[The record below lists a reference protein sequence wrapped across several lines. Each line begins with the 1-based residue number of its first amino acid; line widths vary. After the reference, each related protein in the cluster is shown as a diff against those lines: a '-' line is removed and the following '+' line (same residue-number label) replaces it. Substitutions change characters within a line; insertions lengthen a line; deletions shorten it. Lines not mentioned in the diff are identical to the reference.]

1 MIFLTLGTQK
11 FSFNRLLRKVDKL
24 VEKGIIKD
32 KIFAQIGYSTYKP
45 KHFEYVKMLSKD
57 DFEDY
62 MQKSCFVIS
71 HGGIGTLVSGLRH
84 NKKIIASPRL
94 KKHNEHIDDHQV
106 DICTFFERKGY
117 ILSTTKYSFQEC
129 LKVVDDFHSS
139 YVLDETLNT
148 KIEDNIINFIENIK

>member
-94 KKHNEHIDDHQV
+94 KKHNEHIDE
-106 DICTFFERKGY
+106 FR
-117 ILSTTKYSFQEC
+117 
-129 LKVVDDFHSS
+129 
-139 YVLDETLNT
+139 
-148 KIEDNIINFIENIK
+148 